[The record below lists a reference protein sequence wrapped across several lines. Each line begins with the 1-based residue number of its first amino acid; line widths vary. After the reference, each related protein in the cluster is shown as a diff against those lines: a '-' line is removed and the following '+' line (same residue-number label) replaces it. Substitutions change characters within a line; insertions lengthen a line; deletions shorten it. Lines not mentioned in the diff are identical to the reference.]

1 MGCGVAGAKAR
12 SMCLSWICPGAGGEG
27 GGLVCLGRPYLG
39 GAEKQGYQLGG
50 EIEQKFL
57 PGWGA

>member
-1 MGCGVAGAKAR
+1 M
-12 SMCLSWICPGAGGEG
+12 
-27 GGLVCLGRPYLG
+27 VCIGRPYLG

-57 PGWGA
+57 PG